1 MHQVLEVPGQLAVLM
16 VSEETKVLLKSLSRL
31 VQTDHNACMGES
43 LAGNMHEGRS
53 ALPQTNS
60 CKLAKSK

>member
-31 VQTDHNACMGES
+31 VQTDHNACMEES
-43 LAGNMHEGRS
+43 LAGNMHVGWP
-53 ALPQTNS
+53 ALHRTNS
-60 CKLAKSK
+60 GKLGKSR

>member
-16 VSEETKVLLKSLSRL
+16 VSEETKVLLKSHSRL
-31 VQTDHNACMGES
+31 VQTDHNACMEES
-43 LAGNMHEGRS
+43 LAGNIHAGRP

-60 CKLAKSK
+60 CKLGKSR